1 MKPKLKG
8 NLAELYAQKKTLRR
22 TLASGEYVEYIHKS
36 EYSLQHNSDGATTF
50 VKVPSYSVEI
60 CGVNK
65 HNVEIRGGLRGYESD
80 GGKYFWQIANS
91 KAVRDVLENPE
102 HAYDYSDV
110 CNGIAM

>member
-8 NLAELYAQKKTLRR
+8 DLAELYAKRTTIRR
-22 TLASGEYVEYIHKS
+22 SLATGEYVEYIRKYEHSVKRN
-36 EYSLQHNSDGATTF
+36 LDGTTTF
-50 VKVPSYSVEI
+50 VKEPSYSIEI

-80 GGKYFWQIANS
+80 GGKYFWQVANS